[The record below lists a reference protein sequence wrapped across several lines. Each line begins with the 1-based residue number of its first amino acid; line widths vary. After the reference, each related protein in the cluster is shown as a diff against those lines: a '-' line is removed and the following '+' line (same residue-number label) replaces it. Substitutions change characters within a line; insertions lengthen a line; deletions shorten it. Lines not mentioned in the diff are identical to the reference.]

1 MQVIIDRFEEGFAV
15 VEIEPGKMV
24 NMPRELLPAEAKEGD
39 VINIFVDQEE
49 TTRRKKNINNLMN
62 SLFG

>member
-24 NMPRELLPAEAKEGD
+24 NMPRELLPTEAKEGD

>member
-15 VEIEPGKMV
+15 VEIESGKMV